1 MFSIVTPP
9 QPGRPIAVVLVS
21 GGMDSCVSA
30 AIAARDHA
38 LAFLHCNYRQR
49 TEARELRAFTAIADH
64 YQVQQRLIVELPSIA
79 AVGGSSLVEGGPA
92 VPAPAFVPG
101 EVPSTYVPFRNGQLL
116 AIAVGWAEVLGA
128 SAIFVGAVEQDG
140 SGYPDCRRPFFDA
153 FEQTANL
160 GTRPE
165 TRLRV
170 VTPLID
176 LSKADI
182 VRRGV
187 ELGAPFGLTW
197 SCYQDSDVA
206 CGGCESCLL
215 RLRGFAGAGVPDPIP
230 YRHRG

>member
-1 MFSIVTPP
+1 MPSVVTPP
-9 QPGRPIAVVLVS
+9 KSGQPIAVVLVS
-21 GGMDSCVSA
+21 GGMDSCVTA
-30 AIAARDHA
+30 AIAAQDHLLA
-38 LAFLHCNYRQR
+38 LLHCNYRQR
-49 TEARELRAFTAIADH
+49 TEVRELRAFDAIADH
-64 YQVQQRLIVELPSIA
+64 FGAAHRLIVELPSIA
-79 AVGGSSLVEGGPA
+79 LVGGSSLVQGGPA

-128 SAIFVGAVEQDG
+128 EAVYVGAVEQDS

-170 VTPLID
+170 LTPLID

-187 ELGAPFGLTW
+187 ALAAPFELTW
-197 SCYQDSDVA
+197 SCYQDNDLA
-206 CGGCESCLL
+206 CGACESCLL
-215 RLRGFAGAGVPDPIP
+215 RLRGFAGAGVPDPVP
-230 YRHRG
+230 YRHHG